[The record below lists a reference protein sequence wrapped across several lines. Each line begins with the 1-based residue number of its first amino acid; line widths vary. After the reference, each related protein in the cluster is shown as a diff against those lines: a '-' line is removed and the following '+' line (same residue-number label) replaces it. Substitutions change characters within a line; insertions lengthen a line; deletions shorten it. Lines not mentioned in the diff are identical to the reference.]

1 MTSVTGMIIYGAG
14 AVGSYSACL
23 VYLSVCI
30 HRGEL
35 KLDTPPTDSDKDICL
50 KGGAVASLLWP
61 LTLVVLGVVGV
72 VEGAHWVIG
81 WIVRRVTRGRR
92 TADTLRKAS

>member
-1 MTSVTGMIIYGAG
+1 MIIYGAV
-14 AVGSYSACL
+14 AVGAYSACL

-35 KLDTPPTDSDKDICL
+35 KLDTPPTEGYKNICL
-50 KGGAVASLLWP
+50 KGGAIASLLWP

-81 WIVRRVTRGRR
+81 WVVRRVTRGKRA
-92 TADTLRKAS
+92 ADVLRKAS